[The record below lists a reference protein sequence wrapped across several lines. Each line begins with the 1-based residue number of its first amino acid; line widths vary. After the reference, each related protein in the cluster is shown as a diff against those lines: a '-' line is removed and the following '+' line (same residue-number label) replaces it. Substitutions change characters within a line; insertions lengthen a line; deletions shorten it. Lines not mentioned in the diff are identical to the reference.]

1 MINIEKNVNLQKFNT
16 LSIPVLA
23 KFFCCVKNEE
33 ELKEA
38 LVWAKTKKKKIFIL
52 GGGSN
57 VLFSKDFPGLVIKNE
72 IRGIN
77 LKKSKDRVAFVEAM
91 SGENWTKLV
100 DFTVKA
106 KLYGLENLFLIYG
119 TVGAAPVQNIGAY
132 GVELKDSFFSLRA
145 LDLNSLKEK
154 TFFSKDCRF
163 AYRDSVFK
171 NKYKGRYF
179 ILSVTFKLSYR
190 KHFNLSYKGISEEL
204 SKQGVKKPEL
214 KDLIKAITLIRN
226 SKLPSPGTLPNA
238 GSFFKN
244 TEVSKT
250 CFNSLKKKYPDMP
263 SYAGERGKIK
273 IPTAWLIEQAGWRGR
288 KLGPVSMFE
297 KQALIMVNHG
307 GATAKDVLSLAKKVK
322 AVVKKKFGLD
332 ICEEINI
339 I

>member
-1 MINIEKNVNLQKFNT
+1 MINIEKNISLQKFNT
-16 LSIPVLA
+16 LNIPVLA

-38 LVWAKTKKKKIFIL
+38 LAWAKLKKKKIFIL

-57 VLFSKDFPGLVIKNE
+57 VLFSKDFSGLVIKNE
-72 IRGIN
+72 IRGIS
-77 LKKSKDRVAFVEAM
+77 LKKPKGGLVLVEAM

-145 LDLNSLKEK
+145 LDLNSSKEK
-154 TFFSKDCRF
+154 TFLAKDCHF

-179 ILSVTFKLSYR
+179 ILSVTFKLSCR

-204 SKQGVKKPEL
+204 ARKGVRKPEL
-214 KDLIKAITLIRN
+214 KDLIKAIAAIRN
-226 SKLPSPGTLPNA
+226 SKLPSPGILPNA

-244 TEVSKT
+244 TEINKT
-250 CFNSLKKKYPDMP
+250 RFNVLKKKYPNIP
-263 SYAGERGKIK
+263 SFAGEKGKIK
-273 IPTAWLIEQAGWRGR
+273 IPTAWLIDQANWRGR
-288 KLGPVSMFE
+288 RLGPVSMFE

-307 GATAKDVLSLAKKVK
+307 GAKAKDVLSLARKVK
-322 AVVKKKFGLD
+322 AAVKKKFGLD

>member
-1 MINIEKNVNLQKFNT
+1 MINIEKNISLQKFNT
-16 LSIPVLA
+16 LNIPVLA

-38 LVWAKTKKKKIFIL
+38 LAWAKLKKKKIFIL

-57 VLFSKDFPGLVIKNE
+57 VLFSKDFSGLVIKNE
-72 IRGIN
+72 IRGIS
-77 LKKSKDRVAFVEAM
+77 LKKPKGGLVLVEAM

-145 LDLNSLKEK
+145 LDLNSSKEK
-154 TFFSKDCRF
+154 TFLAKDCHF

-179 ILSVTFKLSYR
+179 ILSVTFKLSCR

-204 SKQGVKKPEL
+204 ARKGVRKPEL
-214 KDLIKAITLIRN
+214 KDLIKAIAAIRN
-226 SKLPSPGTLPNA
+226 SKLPSPGILPNA

-244 TEVSKT
+244 TEINKT
-250 CFNSLKKKYPDMP
+250 RFNVLKKKYPNIP
-263 SYAGERGKIK
+263 SFAGEKGKIK
-273 IPTAWLIEQAGWRGR
+273 IPTAWLIDQANWRGR
-288 KLGPVSMFE
+288 RLGPVSMFE

-307 GATAKDVLSLAKKVK
+307 GAKAKDVLSLARKVK
-322 AVVKKKFGLD
+322 AAVKKKFGLD
-332 ICEEINI
+332 ICEEVNVI
-339 I
+339 

>member
-1 MINIEKNVNLQKFNT
+1 MINIEKNISLQKFNT
-16 LSIPVLA
+16 LNIPVLA

-38 LVWAKTKKKKIFIL
+38 LAWAKLKKKKIFIL

-57 VLFSKDFPGLVIKNE
+57 VLFSKDFSGLVIKNE
-72 IRGIN
+72 IRGIS
-77 LKKSKDRVAFVEAM
+77 LKKSKGGLVLVEAM

-145 LDLNSLKEK
+145 LDLNSSKEK
-154 TFFSKDCRF
+154 TFLAKDCHF

-179 ILSVTFKLSYR
+179 ILSVTFKLSCR

-204 SKQGVKKPEL
+204 ARKGVRKPEL
-214 KDLIKAITLIRN
+214 KDLIKAIAAIRN
-226 SKLPSPGTLPNA
+226 SKLPSPVILPNA

-244 TEVSKT
+244 TEINKT
-250 CFNSLKKKYPDMP
+250 RFNVLKKKYPNIP
-263 SYAGERGKIK
+263 SFAGEKGKIK
-273 IPTAWLIEQAGWRGR
+273 IPTAWLIDQANWRGR
-288 KLGPVSMFE
+288 RLGPVSMFE

-307 GATAKDVLSLAKKVK
+307 GAKAKDVLSLARKVK
-322 AVVKKKFGLD
+322 AAVKKKFGLD
-332 ICEEINI
+332 ICEEVNVI
-339 I
+339 